1 MAVKVRE
8 VRGIWRVMVDWKG
21 RRVSRNVGRGKDGK
35 RSAEQSAQQIAAK
48 LALGDASVLS
58 PPPPPA
64 AVLTFRT
71 YVERWLTTTV
81 PLRCKASTVDRYR
94 SVLARQWTPVF
105 GDLPLTAITRDRIKA
120 ELARLAA
127 THQADS
133 IRGNLL
139 VALQACLSAAVE
151 DGWLPANPA
160 ARLGRYIR
168 SDKLPQERL
177 DPFTREELAHLL
189 ATAETDMPEWFPFY
203 LTLARTGLRIGEAIA
218 LRPEDLDFRA
228 RCLWVRRAAYKG
240 RVSTPKNGKGR
251 RVDMSLQLTKTLQ
264 GWLTLREAEA
274 VVQGTARAPGCSQ
287 GRRGR
292 CSIRP
297 GSPSRSGARSSVA
310 PASGTATL
318 TRPGT
323 ASPAC

>member
-1 MAVKVRE
+1 M
-8 VRGIWRVMVDWKG
+8 MVDWKG

-58 PPPPPA
+58 PPTPPA
-64 AVLTFRT
+64 KVLTFRT

-105 GDLPLTAITRDRIKA
+105 GDLPLTAVTRDRIKA

-189 ATAETDMPEWFPFY
+189 ATAETDMPEWFSFC
-203 LTLARTGLRIGEAIA
+203 LTLARTGLRIGEAIVPSG
-218 LRPEDLDFRA
+218 LRT
-228 RCLWVRRAAYKG
+228 
-240 RVSTPKNGKGR
+240 ST
-251 RVDMSLQLTKTLQ
+251 S
-264 GWLTLREAEA
+264 
-274 VVQGTARAPGCSQ
+274 APGAC
-287 GRRGR
+287 GCGGAPTRG
-292 CSIRP
+292 
-297 GSPSRSGARSSVA
+297 A
-310 PASGTATL
+310 
-318 TRPGT
+318 
-323 ASPAC
+323 